1 MLAKLSIPALLPITF
16 CLLSNCV
23 NAQESGY
30 KNKQVEY
37 SDVKCHVVLT
47 TGKAMISLWRIDKNQ
62 LTNIKQWI
70 VGKKVTLPDSTK
82 PSVVYKALS
91 CIAGD
96 AEFTSA
102 KAKLLD
108 ENTAR

>member
-1 MLAKLSIPALLPITF
+1 MLAKLSIPALLTILF
-16 CLLSNCV
+16 CLLSNSV
-23 NAQESGY
+23 KAQESGY
-30 KNKQVEY
+30 KNKQGEY
-37 SDVKCHVVLT
+37 TDIKCHVVLT
-47 TGKAMISLWRIDKNQ
+47 SGKAMISLWRIDRDK

-70 VGKKVTLPDSTK
+70 VGKQVTLPDSTK
-82 PSVVYKALS
+82 PSVIYKALS